1 MIRLSGFADEIGP
14 DLDLQIRTLADEN
27 MGFLELRAV
36 WDTNVLD
43 LTGEQ
48 RGQVRQRLADAG
60 IGVSAIGS
68 PIGKVRI
75 DQPWPDHVDRFKA
88 ALDAAEF
95 FGAPYIRLFSYYP
108 PEGGAIADHRDEIIR
123 RLNEQV
129 EMAKGR
135 PVTLLHENEKGVYG
149 EGTAA
154 CLDIAEN
161 VHGMGLIFDPANLV
175 QVGVKPAEAW
185 AALKDHV
192 VYFHIK
198 DALLESGTVVP
209 AGEGD
214 GSIPEILREAICE
227 RGYSGFI
234 SLEPH
239 LAVDGQFAGFSGPDL
254 FKNAIRTLKA
264 ILDDLGAEYDAK
276 A

>member
-14 DLDLQIRTLADEN
+14 DLALQIDTLRAEH
-27 MGFLELRAV
+27 MHYLELRGV

-43 LTGEQ
+43 FTDAQ
-48 RGQVRQRLADAG
+48 RRDITNRLGDAG
-60 IGVSAIGS
+60 IGVSSIGS

-75 DQPWPDHVDRFKA
+75 DLPWQDHVDRFRHC
-88 ALDAAEF
+88 LDVAEE

-108 PEGGAIADHRDEIIR
+108 PEGGRIADHRDEVLR

-129 EMAKGR
+129 EIAAGR
-135 PVTLLHENEKGVYG
+135 PVTLLHENEADIFGMRA
-149 EGTAA
+149 EA

-161 VHGMGLIFDPANLV
+161 VPGLGLIFDPANFVHAGIDTL
-175 QVGVKPAEAW
+175 EAW
-185 AALKDHV
+185 KMLRDRV

-198 DALLESGTVVP
+198 DIRAADGQMVP

-214 GSIPEILREAICE
+214 GHIPEILADAVGRL
-227 RGYSGFI
+227 GYQGFV

-239 LAVDGQFAGFSGPDL
+239 LAVAGKHSGYSGPDL
-254 FKNAIRTLKA
+254 FRKAVQSVKA
-264 ILDDLGAEYDAK
+264 ILDNLGAAYDAT
-276 A
+276 

>member
-14 DLDLQIRTLADEN
+14 DLDLQVRTLAAEN
-27 MGFLELRAV
+27 MHFLELRGV

-43 LTGEQ
+43 LTNAH
-48 RGQVRQRLADAG
+48 RRDIRAALADAG
-60 IGVSAIGS
+60 IGVSSIGS

-75 DQPWPDHVDRFKA
+75 DLPWQDHVDRFRHC
-88 ALDAAEF
+88 LDVAEE

-108 PEGGAIADHRDEIIR
+108 PERGRIADHRDEVLR
-123 RLNEQV
+123 RLREQV

-135 PVTLLHENEKGVYG
+135 PVTLLHENEADIFGMTP
-149 EGTAA
+149 EA
-154 CLDIAEN
+154 CLDIARN
-161 VHGMGLIFDPANLV
+161 VPGLGLIFDPANYVHAGLDV
-175 QVGVKPAEAW
+175 LAAW
-185 AALKDHV
+185 KMLRNHT

-198 DALLESGTVVP
+198 DMRAEDGQCVP

-214 GSIPEILREAICE
+214 GHIPEILADAVGRL
-227 RGYSGFI
+227 GYAGFV

-239 LAVDGQFAGFSGPDL
+239 LAVAGRHAGFSGPDG
-254 FKNAIRTLKA
+254 FRKAVQSVKA
-264 ILDDLGAEYDAK
+264 ILDGLGADYDA